1 MRDAPAGR
9 AVASAAQDVPG
20 PSAAPGARLA
30 ALDCLRLLAALSVVA
45 YHWLFWGPRYGEVA
59 STVPAPVAALAAY
72 GNLGV
77 QLFFLISGFVIF
89 LSASGRDAA
98 SFAAG
103 RATRLYPAFWAG
115 VLLTTATLLVTA
127 QASLPDILGRFL
139 ANLTMVP
146 AAFGQTQLDGVYWT
160 LTLELQFYALV
171 FLFLL
176 VGRREWLEPFFAVW
190 AITMLPTTLFLPRIA
205 GLPLLGGLFELFAGG
220 ALIAMIART
229 GWTPLRAV
237 ALGASVVGSAAATV
251 RRAQESDP
259 GTVDPVVLVLVVAAL
274 YALVFVL
281 TTSRVA
287 AWHIPGSRLAGGLTY
302 PIYLC
307 HAVFGFA
314 LLNAFGSSDAPWA
327 GYGIAL
333 AAVLAVAAGVHLGV
347 ERAAAPIWR
356 RLFAVTLAA
365 PIRALQARLPV
376 ER

>member
-1 MRDAPAGR
+1 MTGGPALASVARDAP
-9 AVASAAQDVPG
+9 V
-20 PSAAPGARLA
+20 PSAAPSARLA
-30 ALDCLRLLAALSVVA
+30 ALDCLRLLVALSVVS

-59 STVPAPVAALAAY
+59 FAAPAPVAALAAY

-115 VLLTTATLLVTA
+115 VLLTPAPLLVTA
-127 QASLPDILGRFL
+127 QASLPSILGRLL
-139 ANLTMVP
+139 ANLTMAP
-146 AAFGQTQLDGVYWT
+146 AAFGQAQLDGVYWT
-160 LTLELQFYALV
+160 LTLELEFYALV

-176 VGRREWLEPFFAVW
+176 AGRREWLEPFFAVW
-190 AITMLPTTLFLPRIA
+190 AIAMLPTTLFLPRIA

-220 ALIAMIART
+220 ALIAMIAYT

-237 ALGASVVGSAAATV
+237 ALAASVAGSAAATV

-259 GTVDPVVLVLVVAAL
+259 GAVDPVVLAVAVAAL

-281 TTSRVA
+281 TTSRIA
-287 AWHIPGSRLAGGLTY
+287 AWRIPGSRLAGGLTY

-307 HAVFGFA
+307 HAVFGYA
-314 LLNAFGSSDAPWA
+314 LLNAFGSVDAPGPA
-327 GYGIAL
+327 TGSPL
-333 AAVLAVAAGVHLGV
+333 LSC
-347 ERAAAPIWR
+347 WR
-356 RLFAVTLAA
+356 RRPRSTSVSSVRRRRCGGVCSRSHW
-365 PIRALQARLPV
+365 PHRSGRCRPCC
-376 ER
+376 R